1 MRPYLVRRV
10 LLIAPLIWGVV
21 TTVFL
26 VIHLLPG
33 DPAAVLLGPFATGE
47 REAAL
52 RHMWGLDQP
61 LLVQYLHYLRNVAAG
76 DFGTSFLT
84 GEPAAYQILSLLPYT
99 VVLGVSALVIAVGAG
114 VPLGVAAAVRNGTP
128 VDRLSLFAS
137 LLLISTPSFLVG
149 IVLLIVFSGRLGWLP
164 AIGAGTFVHPGSIVS
179 HVILPAFA
187 LAAGLLAYLT
197 RITRTTL
204 LSVLREDYVR
214 TARAK
219 GLGAGVV
226 VFAHALRNAMLP
238 VLSILGLAAGDV
250 VGGAVVIETVFARPG
265 IGSLLVNSV
274 TGRDYVQVQAC
285 VIVLAASFVIMNLV
299 TDMCYAAVDPRIQ
312 YQ

>member
-1 MRPYLVRRV
+1 MRPYIVRRV
-10 LLIAPLIWGVV
+10 LLIVPLIWGVV

-61 LLVQYLHYLRNVAAG
+61 LPAQYLHYLRNVAAG

-114 VPLGVAAAVRNGTP
+114 IPLGVAAAVRNGTP

-164 AIGAGTFVHPGSIVS
+164 AIGAGTFVHPASIVS

-219 GLGAGVV
+219 GLGAGVI

>member
-1 MRPYLVRRV
+1 MRPYVANRV
-10 LLIAPLIWGVV
+10 LLVIPLIWGVV
-21 TTVFL
+21 TAVFL
-26 VIHLLPG
+26 VIHVLPG
-33 DPAAVLLGPFATGE
+33 DPAAVLLGPFATGD

-52 RHMWGLDQP
+52 RHTWGLDRP
-61 LLVQYLHYLRNVAAG
+61 LAIQYVRYLRNVAAG
-76 DFGTSFLT
+76 DFGVSFLT
-84 GEPAAYQILSLLPYT
+84 GQPAAYQLLSLLPYT
-99 VVLGVSALVIAVGAG
+99 VVLGGAALLIAVGVG
-114 VPLGVAAAVRNGTP
+114 IPLGVAASVWHDTP

-137 LLLISTPSFLVG
+137 LLLISAPSFLVG
-149 IVLLIVFSGRLGWLP
+149 IVLLIVFSARLGWLP
-164 AIGAGTFVHPGSIVS
+164 SIGAGTFAQPGSIVS
-179 HVILPAFA
+179 HVILPALA
-187 LAAGLLAYLT
+187 LSAGLLAYLT

-219 GLGAGVV
+219 GLGGRAV
-226 VFAHALRNAMLP
+226 VFTHALRNALLP

-265 IGSLLVNSV
+265 VGSLLVNSV

-299 TDMCYAAVDPRIQ
+299 TDLCYAAIDPRIQ
-312 YQ
+312 YR

>member
-1 MRPYLVRRV
+1 V
-10 LLIAPLIWGVV
+10 LLIVPLIWGVV

-33 DPAAVLLGPFATGE
+33 DPAAVLLGPFATGD

-52 RHMWGLDQP
+52 RHMWGLDRP
-61 LLVQYLHYLRNVAAG
+61 LFVQYGQYLRNVTAG

-84 GEPAAYQILSLLPYT
+84 GQPAASQILSLLPYT
-99 VVLGVSALVIAVGAG
+99 VVLGISALLIAVGAG
-114 VPLGVAAAVRNGTP
+114 IPLGIAAAVRSGTA
-128 VDRLSLFAS
+128 VDRLSLLTS

-149 IVLLIVFSGRLGWLP
+149 IILLIVFSGRLGWLP
-164 AIGAGTFVHPGSIVS
+164 AIGAGTFAQPGSILS
-179 HVILPAFA
+179 HVVLPAVA
-187 LAAGLLAYLT
+187 LSAGLLAYLT

-204 LSVLREDYVR
+204 LSVLREDYVK

-219 GLGAGVV
+219 GLAGRVIV
-226 VFAHALRNAMLP
+226 LVHALRNAMLP
-238 VLSILGLAAGDV
+238 VLSILGLATGDV

-285 VIVLAASFVIMNLV
+285 VLVLAASFVIMNLV
-299 TDMCYAAVDPRIQ
+299 TDLCYAAADPRIQ
-312 YQ
+312 YR

>member
-1 MRPYLVRRV
+1 MRPYIARRV
-10 LLIAPLIWGVV
+10 LLVVPLIWGVV
-21 TTVFL
+21 TAVFL

-33 DPAAVLLGPFATGE
+33 DPAAVLLGPFATGD

-52 RHMWGLDQP
+52 RHMWGLDRP
-61 LLVQYLHYLRNVAAG
+61 LAIQYVQYMRNIAAG
-76 DFGTSFLT
+76 DFGVSFLT
-84 GEPAAYQILSLLPYT
+84 GQPAAYQLLSLLPYT
-99 VVLGVSALVIAVGAG
+99 VVLGVAALLIAVGAG
-114 VPLGVAAAVRNGTP
+114 IPLGVAASVWHDSP

-137 LLLISTPSFLVG
+137 LLLISAPSFLVG
-149 IVLLIVFSGRLGWLP
+149 IVLLIVFSARLGWLP
-164 AIGAGTFVHPGSIVS
+164 SIGAGTFAQPGSIVS
-179 HVILPAFA
+179 HVILPALA
-187 LAAGLLAYLT
+187 LSAGLLAYLT

-219 GLGAGVV
+219 GLAGRAV
-226 VFAHALRNAMLP
+226 VFTHALRNALLP
-238 VLSILGLAAGDV
+238 VFSILGLAAGDV

-265 IGSLLVNSV
+265 VGSLLVNSV

-299 TDMCYAAVDPRIQ
+299 TDLCYAAIDPRIQ
-312 YQ
+312 YR

>member
-1 MRPYLVRRV
+1 MRPYIVRRV
-10 LLIAPLIWGVV
+10 LLIVPLIWGVV

-128 VDRLSLFAS
+128 VDRLSLLAS

-187 LAAGLLAYLT
+187 LAAALLAYLT

-219 GLGAGVV
+219 GLGAGVI
-226 VFAHALRNAMLP
+226 VFVHALRNAMLP